1 MSLLLAFAIGV
12 VAGLRSM
19 TAPAI
24 VAWAAHLGWIDLS
37 RTPLAFLGS
46 AVATYVLT
54 ALMLAELVADK
65 LPRTPNRTAL
75 GPFLGRILTGAL
87 AGSAVN
93 AASGKSLVAGALLGG
108 LGGIVG
114 TFGGFQAR
122 AGLAR
127 ALKVPYVAAV
137 AEDIVAVGGALLIT
151 RALA

>member
-1 MSLLLAFAIGV
+1 MSLLLAFAIGII
-12 VAGLRSM
+12 AGLRSM

-24 VAWAAHLGWIDLS
+24 VAWAAHLGWLDLS
-37 RTPLAFLGS
+37 RTPIAFLGS

-54 ALMLAELVADK
+54 ALMLLELVADK
-65 LPRTPNRTAL
+65 LPQTPNRTAL
-75 GPFLGRILTGAL
+75 GPFLGRILAGAL
-87 AGSAVN
+87 AGSALN
-93 AASGKSLVAGALLGG
+93 GASGRSLFFGALLGG

>member
-1 MSLLLAFAIGV
+1 
-12 VAGLRSM
+12 M

-46 AVATYVLT
+46 AAATYVLT

-65 LPRTPNRTAL
+65 LPQTPNRTAL
-75 GPFLGRILTGAL
+75 GPFLGRILAGAL
-87 AGSAVN
+87 AGSALN
-93 AASGKSLVAGALLGG
+93 AASGRSLVAGALLGG

-151 RALA
+151 RALT